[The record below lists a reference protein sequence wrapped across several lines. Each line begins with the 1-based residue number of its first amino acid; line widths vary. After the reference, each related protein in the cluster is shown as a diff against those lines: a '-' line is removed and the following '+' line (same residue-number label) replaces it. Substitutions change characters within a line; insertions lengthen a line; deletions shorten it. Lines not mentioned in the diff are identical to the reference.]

1 MFAALKL
8 GFLLKMAQKIYMH
21 YVRPILAAKVEA
33 SATKIDDAFLALVD
47 MFFDPEKGMAGLA
60 TLGIEEFY
68 KMACETYAEYRE
80 FLLAAIDDPDAV
92 WDDFLM
98 KAMDR
103 AMSFDRAGKAA
114 A

>member
-21 YVRPILAAKVEA
+21 YVRPVLASKVEA
-33 SATKIDDAFLALVD
+33 SATRVDDAFLALVD
-47 MFFDPEKGMAGLA
+47 MFFDPAKGVAGMAQ
-60 TLGIEEFY
+60 LGIEEFY
-68 KMACETYAEYRE
+68 RMACETYAEYRE
-80 FLLAAIDDPDAV
+80 FLLAAIDDPDAI

-103 AMSFDRAGKAA
+103 AMSFDRAEKAQA
-114 A
+114 